1 MLTTHGVTRAGCIH
15 VALYQSLPL
24 CYDWYFQPH
33 TTYKCIN
40 VQSPQRRERRDKRI
54 MKGSDRWFRE
64 YTKII
69 ALWQSSESSSRLF
82 RPVSLPLIKKK
93 KILLSQS
100 HFCTWNSHP
109 FKEWHRTM
117 QRSGHRAVAYR
128 DEGSEATAQQH
139 TALKIIQINKSVTRE
154 LLFQWQSRTKQV
166 LVLWLPDYPQCLTHS
181 SLPGSVFSPAW
192 LLPTPTC
199 PCIY

>member
-15 VALYQSLPL
+15 VAPYQSLPL
-24 CYDWYFQPH
+24 LSDCCLQPH

-40 VQSPQRRERRDKRI
+40 VQSPQRRERRDRRI

-69 ALWQSSESSSRLF
+69 ALWQSSESSPRLF
-82 RPVSLPLIKKK
+82 RTVSLPSIK

-117 QRSGHRAVAYR
+117 QRSGDRAVAYR

-139 TALKIIQINKSVTRE
+139 TVLKIIQINKSVTRE
-154 LLFQWQSRTKQV
+154 TLFQQQSWTKQV

-199 PCIY
+199 PCTC

>member
-1 MLTTHGVTRAGCIH
+1 MVQGVH
-15 VALYQSLPL
+15 KNHSLVA
-24 CYDWYFQPH
+24 
-33 TTYKCIN
+33 K
-40 VQSPQRRERRDKRI
+40 
-54 MKGSDRWFRE
+54 FRV
-64 YTKII
+64 K
-69 ALWQSSESSSRLF
+69 SSVIQTSFFTLNK
-82 RPVSLPLIKKK
+82 KKK